1 MIITGWPDEKW
12 ASFQVKWFQLRC
24 LAIHAH
30 TVETGWCSYKVII
43 AQVKIEGI
51 FQIDFEFQSLK
62 NRGFL
67 ASTAQRFRLV
77 RYYDIAIG
85 YVIVP
90 VFRYNCKI
98 NTKRICQN
106 WACTVV
112 YTWNEWLTNYS
123 TIARFSSITCCSL
136 PPPPFIGCAPG
147 KEHVKWPVQIWDA
160 SDFNLILTFVFIPVV
175 FKWTE
180 N

>member
-30 TVETGWCSYKVII
+30 TVETGWCSYKVLI

-51 FQIDFEFQSLK
+51 IIDFEFQSLK

-67 ASTAQRFRLV
+67 ASTAQRLWLV
-77 RYYDIAIG
+77 RYYNIAIG

-90 VFRYNCKI
+90 IFRYNADRVLR
-98 NTKRICQN
+98 TRIHCGHVCVLFTNLWNLTRLAYAFAKFCQQ
-106 WACTVV
+106 
-112 YTWNEWLTNYS
+112 Y
-123 TIARFSSITCCSL
+123 
-136 PPPPFIGCAPG
+136 
-147 KEHVKWPVQIWDA
+147 
-160 SDFNLILTFVFIPVV
+160 
-175 FKWTE
+175 
-180 N
+180 